1 MTYMYNEIRPDSYYQ
16 EGHESIPQPEQ
27 PEPKKK
33 KNNLSG
39 FVALFL
45 SVAVLGTGT
54 GLLGSYIGNRYL
66 TNDKS
71 VTYDTTVPP
80 SLLSQVGES
89 ENQSVTDKQTAST
102 PSAGTSALKDENGE
116 YYQVADLVDAVEYT
130 VVEVENYQK
139 SRTEET
145 LAGSG
150 SGIIISSDG
159 YIITNNHVI
168 SNADLIKVI
177 IRTSENE
184 DDNKT
189 YNATLIGTDK
199 NTDIAV
205 LKIDAT
211 NLLYAELGD
220 SDTLRVGDTVIAI
233 GNPSGL
239 VGTVTKGIVSG
250 LNRYY
255 ETDTGELSSIQTD
268 AAVNFGNSGGA
279 MFDMAG
285 KVVGIVNAKIVSDG
299 SDNLG
304 FAITIN
310 EAKPIIEDLTSKGY
324 VSGRPI
330 LGITLFYVNEYVG
343 YAQGM
348 EPGLYV
354 TEINEELPVA
364 ESGLKVGDSI
374 VSMDGTDVLTL
385 DDVSAVLNTKKPGDT
400 VKTTVLRS
408 DTLGNRKYVDLEI
421 TISEYTGQ

>member
-16 EGHESIPQPEQ
+16 EGHESVPQPEQ

>member
-1 MTYMYNEIRPDSYYQ
+1 MTYMYNKIRPDSYYQ
-16 EGHESIPQPEQ
+16 EGHESVPQPEQ

>member
-1 MTYMYNEIRPDSYYQ
+1 MYNKIRPDSYYQ
-16 EGHESIPQPEQ
+16 EGHESVPQPEQ

>member
-1 MTYMYNEIRPDSYYQ
+1 MYNEIRPDSYYQ
-16 EGHESIPQPEQ
+16 EGHESVPQPEQ